1 MIHRVLTIA
10 AKTAAQAG
18 HLLALHARAAAAAA
32 SIHRLWD
39 RHCQLMDQHTLYRAV
54 ITGLASVLT
63 QQLSIERSLSR
74 FVAVLLATFTTARPG
89 ERHLFDDD
97 PDDWPDPA

>member
-10 AKTAAQAG
+10 AKTAAQTG
-18 HLLALHARAAAAAA
+18 HLLALHARGAAA

-54 ITGLASVLT
+54 VTGLASVLT

-74 FVAVLLATFTTARPG
+74 FAAVLLATLTTTRPG
-89 ERHLFDDD
+89 ERHLFNDD
-97 PDDWPDPA
+97 PRDWPYPA

>member
-18 HLLALHARAAAAAA
+18 HLLTIHARAAAA

-74 FVAVLLATFTTARPG
+74 FVAALLATFTTARPG
-89 ERHLFDDD
+89 ERHLFDDELG
-97 PDDWPDPA
+97 DWPYPA

>member
-1 MIHRVLTIA
+1 MIHRLLTIA

-18 HLLALHARAAAAAA
+18 HLLALHARAAAAW
-32 SIHRLWD
+32 IHPVWD

-54 ITGLASVLT
+54 VTGVASVLT

-74 FVAVLLATFTTARPG
+74 FVAVLLATFTRARPG
-89 ERHLFDDD
+89 KRHLFDDD
-97 PDDWPDPA
+97 PDDLPYPA

>member
-18 HLLALHARAAAAAA
+18 HLLTVHARRAAAC
-32 SIHRLWD
+32 IHRVWD
-39 RHCQLMDQHTLYRAV
+39 RHRQLMDQHPLYRAV
-54 ITGLASVLT
+54 VTGLASVLT

-74 FVAVLLATFTTARPG
+74 FAAALLAAFTTARPG
-89 ERHLFDDD
+89 QQKLHDDD
-97 PDDWPDPA
+97 PRDWPYPA